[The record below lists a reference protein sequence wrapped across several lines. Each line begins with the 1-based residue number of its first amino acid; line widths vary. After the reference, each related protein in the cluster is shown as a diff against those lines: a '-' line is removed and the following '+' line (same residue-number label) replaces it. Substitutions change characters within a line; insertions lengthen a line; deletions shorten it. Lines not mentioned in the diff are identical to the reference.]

1 MKEIGEFIPLEL
13 PTGVLLFELLMD
25 MEEIVKNLK
34 KKSGFFD
41 VTEQKKFLGTNDDVV
56 DGQELYGTC

>member
-1 MKEIGEFIPLEL
+1 MNEFGEFSPLEL
-13 PTGVLLFELLMD
+13 PTGVLLCELLMG

-41 VTEQKKFLGTNDDVV
+41 VTKQGKFLGTNDDVD

>member
-1 MKEIGEFIPLEL
+1 MNEFGEFSPLEL
-13 PTGVLLFELLMD
+13 PTGVLLCELLMG

-41 VTEQKKFLGTNDDVV
+41 VTK
-56 DGQELYGTC
+56 